1 MIHCQLIYCRR
12 LTFTLA
18 DLRTHSDYRVRQSR
32 ENPTSQRWMK
42 KLNVYSGLFC
52 YWFETILQ
60 LGMCEIS
67 FFLASSQQSMCNVTV
82 RCLQEVP
89 PAKRLK
95 AWEAAWEKRVTPSD
109 LTDNSPSVAGSK
121 TFYCEVSVAKYILT
135 KDLRNNHEVL
145 AKYLRWNFVTPC

>member
-1 MIHCQLIYCRR
+1 
-12 LTFTLA
+12 
-18 DLRTHSDYRVRQSR
+18 
-32 ENPTSQRWMK
+32 
-42 KLNVYSGLFC
+42 
-52 YWFETILQ
+52 
-60 LGMCEIS
+60 MCEIS

-121 TFYCEVSVAKYILT
+121 TFYCEVSVAKY
-135 KDLRNNHEVL
+135 LRRTYEIIM
-145 AKYLRWNFVTPC
+145 KYLQSTYAEFL